1 MAKLG
6 KKVAESKRRNGVA
19 AESENEDKD
28 QQGSNGNTSS
38 SNPSGRLSKKPA
50 NKRKAPLTVA
60 SGSEDSDDQTSNSN
74 AADVS
79 NARNKRKVGRGRK
92 AITAAGKNGKKLVVE
107 DSVASGTEDSDDQSS
122 NAADVSN
129 PRNKRKVGRARKATT
144 PAAKNG
150 KKVAVEDS
158 DNDANDS
165 DVDVSVD
172 GSSKKAGIKRK
183 SRRSV
188 PAGTEDSED
197 LPSTSKAGADA
208 SNPIKKRKLSRAKP
222 STPKN
227 GKKAAEEDS
236 EADDDVE
243 NDEDQSA
250 QPQKVVAK
258 SKATQNIKKTKGRGR
273 PTAGTKKVA
282 APADPEKQWEVE
294 KIIDY
299 VVTKEGDMFK
309 IRWKKYGPQ
318 DDSWEPR
325 KNLACDALIEKF
337 MRELI
342 TQQNVDAKELRE
354 SPKKTERLVDECYPR
369 TNLHN
374 RIERSSKRS
383 AAKNRIFYGED

>member
-28 QQGSNGNTSS
+28 QQGSNGNSSS
-38 SNPSGRLSKKPA
+38 SNPSGRLSKRPA

-60 SGSEDSDDQTSNSN
+60 SGSEDTDDQSSNSN
-74 AADVS
+74 VADVT
-79 NARNKRKVGRGRK
+79 APRNKRKVGRGRK
-92 AITAAGKNGKKLVVE
+92 ATTSAGKNGKKVAVA
-107 DSVASGTEDSDDQSS
+107 DSVGSGTEDSDDQYSD
-122 NAADVSN
+122 AADVST
-129 PRNKRKVGRARKATT
+129 PRNKRKVGTSRKTT
-144 PAAKNG
+144 TSAGKNG

-158 DNDANDS
+158 EDDANDS
-165 DVDVSVD
+165 DVDLSVD
-172 GSSKKAGIKRK
+172 GSSKKTGIKRK

-188 PAGTEDSED
+188 RPGTEDSDD
-197 LPSTSKAGADA
+197 LPSTSKAAADA
-208 SNPIKKRKLSRAKP
+208 SNPIKKRKLSRAKT
-222 STPKN
+222 SSAKN

-236 EADDDVE
+236 EVDDDVE
-243 NDEDQSA
+243 IEEDQSP
-250 QPQKVVAK
+250 QPQVVAK
-258 SKATQNIKKTKGRGR
+258 SKATQNVKKTKARGR
-273 PTAGTKKVA
+273 PTAGAKKVDA
-282 APADPEKQWEVE
+282 TTDPEKEWEVE
-294 KIIDY
+294 KIIDH

-337 MRELI
+337 MRELL
-342 TQQNVDAKELRE
+342 TQQNVDVKELRE